1 MLPFAT
7 FVVFYLNDLKIW
19 RPSYLVRKRFCLIQ
33 REVKKSRNYLSQQ
46 YCLLIIFFDFL
57 VCEGKFFRILMS
69 FFDFE
74 ITMHVQLFWEF
85 DVVFTKPNQKS
96 ASRRGNQHLKF
107 CLCRKGKNQPPLF
120 LLFFILAIFFC
131 FSVHFSL
138 SFLSSVKTQ
147 EEFHILD
154 QTNFFLFIFFCCT
167 NCKIQNQHVPKI
179 SKKQWCLFC
188 CFVVC
193 CGFWRRHPSLPFFS
207 LQTEGINQ
215 LPMFL
220 FGVAF

>member
-46 YCLLIIFFDFL
+46 YCLLIIFLDFL

-107 CLCRKGKNQPPLF
+107 CFCRKGKNQPPP
-120 LLFFILAIFFC
+120 FFAIF
-131 FSVHFSL
+131 HFG
-138 SFLSSVKTQ
+138 
-147 EEFHILD
+147 
-154 QTNFFLFIFFCCT
+154 NFFLFFCAFFPVVFEFR
-167 NCKIQNQHVPKI
+167 QNSGGIPYFGSDQLFSFHFFLLHKLQNLE
-179 SKKQWCLFC
+179 SACSQDFKKAVVFVLLFC
-188 CFVVC
+188 GLLWVLEAS
-193 CGFWRRHPSLPFFS
+193 SL
-207 LQTEGINQ
+207 IAI
-215 LPMFL
+215 FL
-220 FGVAF
+220 IAN